1 LSYPYTGLERTDP
14 LQAGVRLLLRLLYV
28 LITINVYNY
37 FPMNDFAK
45 PLPQQHQLPT
55 PTKQKIKNLI
65 RAPGKEV
72 FRGAG

>member
-1 LSYPYTGLERTDP
+1 MRGHGKKRPAEGIAWLLS
-14 LQAGVRLLLRLLYV
+14 RLLYT

-45 PLPQQHQLPT
+45 PLPRQHQLPT